1 MKEFKD
7 FINELNTDKPI
18 DCIITFFI
26 DNEWFGET
34 LRKKNGKIILSDE
47 QIEFFTDKLT
57 PFLGNK
63 DVSIY
68 EYFKEKFPETYK
80 LYNIF
85 QSETQV
91 AEETTHYIV
100 DFMLYRLNKEL
111 FFYSDN
117 EMEELLS
124 NATFELIKAHGD
136 IFTFFI
142 AWLKL
147 NHKTAY
153 QKDYLHS
160 VDRITP
166 VASIPKL
173 VKYWD
178 FKRNK
183 GIDINLTSANSYNSV
198 HWRDKA
204 CGYEWEESIKGF
216 NGRAD
221 GCPFCTGKQ
230 NAIILGKNDIFTIC
244 PELTSIYDFETN
256 ERSGVDIC
264 SLAPNSKIEAH
275 FKCKKCG
282 NEWDS
287 PIANR
292 TKLRNGKH
300 VFVDCPKC
308 SNKLFRKKPY
318 SEEYPDLAAM
328 YRNDLN
334 HVKLDSIKGA
344 KAINYTYYHWKCL
357 ICGETFESTL
367 GAMTQ
372 SHNTPTKGCPY
383 CSHTKVRKGESFGD
397 VHPELIEEYDPS
409 NEIDIFKAF
418 PNGKESVKWVC
429 KDCDHTWEATFAL
442 RHMGSGKCPE
452 CYKVGRNIKEECF
465 AAIYPEYVEL
475 WSSDNERTPYD
486 TFYTS
491 NLWIKW
497 KCAKCNGIYGAN
509 INDMVNGVTK
519 CPYCRGTKILA
530 GFNSFAHNHPELLDE
545 LDEIDNY
552 LLPVTPDEVSDESSQ
567 KFWWTCKKN
576 TKHKYPMSPKTR
588 LMFQKRNRE
597 PCLYCRGQRRK
608 LNHFV
613 EYNPKKQQ

>member
-1 MKEFKD
+1 M
-7 FINELNTDKPI
+7 
-18 DCIITFFI
+18 
-26 DNEWFGET
+26 
-34 LRKKNGKIILSDE
+34 
-47 QIEFFTDKLT
+47 
-57 PFLGNK
+57 
-63 DVSIY
+63 V
-68 EYFKEKFPETYK
+68 
-80 LYNIF
+80 
-85 QSETQV
+85 
-91 AEETTHYIV
+91 
-100 DFMLYRLNKEL
+100 
-111 FFYSDN
+111 
-117 EMEELLS
+117 
-124 NATFELIKAHGD
+124 
-136 IFTFFI
+136 
-142 AWLKL
+142 
-147 NHKTAY
+147 
-153 QKDYLHS
+153 
-160 VDRITP
+160 
-166 VASIPKL
+166 
-173 VKYWD
+173 
-178 FKRNK
+178 
-183 GIDINLTSANSYNSV
+183 
-198 HWRDKA
+198 
-204 CGYEWEESIKGF
+204 
-216 NGRAD
+216 
-221 GCPFCTGKQ
+221 
-230 NAIILGKNDIFTIC
+230 C
-244 PELTSIYDFETN
+244 PELASIYDFETN
-256 ERSGVDIC
+256 EHNGVDIC
-264 SLAPNSKIEAH
+264 SLTPNSQIEAH

-287 PIANR
+287 PVANR

-545 LDEIDNY
+545 LDEIANY